1 VNTINFDVR
10 WLSVIFLILM
20 LFYRSALT
28 DIALG
33 MVGAAWMLQ
42 AGLEPWRRGR
52 STLGSTKVTY
62 WRGQRIVTKQPAR
75 ARFQAV
81 SNIQTVSSIV
91 YLVLGVASAYA
102 ALYWFADVSGLF

>member
-1 VNTINFDVR
+1 VNRINFDVR
-10 WLSVIFLILM
+10 WLSVIFLVLILVS
-20 LFYRSALT
+20 RNSLT
-28 DIALG
+28 NIALG
-33 MVGAAWMLQ
+33 MVGAAWLLQ

-81 SNIQTVSSIV
+81 SSIQTVCSIV
-91 YLVLGVASAYA
+91 YLALGAVSAYA
-102 ALYWFADVSGLF
+102 ALYLFARVSNLF